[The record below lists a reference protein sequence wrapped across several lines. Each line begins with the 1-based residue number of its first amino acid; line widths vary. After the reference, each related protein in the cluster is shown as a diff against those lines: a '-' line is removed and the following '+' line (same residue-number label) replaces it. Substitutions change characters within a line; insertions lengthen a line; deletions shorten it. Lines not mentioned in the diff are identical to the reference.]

1 MKFSDSMVNE
11 KKLNLQAEIDER
23 SGFCFGVIN
32 AIKKAEELLDKG
44 ETVYCVGQIVHND
57 EEVNRLFD
65 KGLKTIDHKQLRE
78 LEGQN
83 ILFRA
88 HGEPPESYELAREHN
103 NVIVDAS
110 CPIILKLQKDVKQ
123 AWLNGE
129 NVYIFGKHNHPE
141 TIGLCGQ
148 TNNEAVV
155 FETLEEIKEKQIPD
169 KLTLFSQT
177 TKSLKAFYDVVEYL
191 ENKRIEVN
199 VKDTICRQVSNREYE
214 LKEFSRTHDKI
225 VFIAGKHSSNG
236 KVLYQVCKEINPN
249 SYFITSPKEIQPEW
263 FINNEFVG
271 ICGAT
276 STPQWQMEQVK
287 ETVEAL

>member
-11 KKLNLQAEIDER
+11 KKLNLQADIDER

-44 ETVYCVGQIVHND
+44 EKVYCVGQIVHND
-57 EEVNRLFD
+57 EEVKRLFD
-65 KGLKTIDHKQLRE
+65 KGLETIDHKQLRE

-110 CPIILKLQKDVKQ
+110 CPIILKLQRDVHK
-123 AWLNGE
+123 AWKNGE
-129 NVYIFGKHNHPE
+129 NIYLFGKHNHPE
-141 TIGLCGQ
+141 IIGLSGQ
-148 TNNEAVV
+148 TNNEAAV
-155 FETLEEIKEKQIPD
+155 FESLEELKEKQIPD

-199 VKDTICRQVSNREYE
+199 VKDTICRQVSNREHE

-236 KVLYQVCKEINPN
+236 KVLYEVCKSINPQ
-249 SYFITSPKEIQPEW
+249 SYFITSPKEIKPEW
-263 FINNEFVG
+263 FINNEFIG

-287 ETVEAL
+287 EAVEAL

>member
-1 MKFSDSMVNE
+1 MVNE
-11 KKLNLQAEIDER
+11 RKLNLQADIDER

-44 ETVYCVGQIVHND
+44 EKVYCVGQIVHND
-57 EEVNRLFD
+57 EEVKRLFD
-65 KGLKTIDHKQLRE
+65 KGLETIDHKQLRE

-110 CPIILKLQKDVKQ
+110 CPIILKLQRDVHK
-123 AWLNGE
+123 AWKNGE
-129 NVYIFGKHNHPE
+129 NIYLFGKHNHPE
-141 TIGLCGQ
+141 IIGLSGQ
-148 TNNEAVV
+148 TNNEAAV
-155 FETLEEIKEKQIPD
+155 FESLEELKEKQIPD

-199 VKDTICRQVSNREYE
+199 VKDTICRQVSNREHE

-236 KVLYQVCKEINPN
+236 KVLYEVCKSINPQ
-249 SYFITSPKEIQPEW
+249 SYFITSPKEIKPEW
-263 FINNEFVG
+263 FINNEFIG

-287 ETVEAL
+287 EAVEAL

>member
-1 MKFSDSMVNE
+1 MGNE
-11 KKLNLQAEIDER
+11 KKLNLQVEIDER

-44 ETVYCVGQIVHND
+44 NTVYCVGQIVHND
-57 EEVNRLFD
+57 EEVKRLFN
-65 KGLKTIDHKQLRE
+65 KGLQTINHDQLTQ

-88 HGEPPESYELAREHN
+88 HGEPPESYIQARKKN

-110 CPIILKLQKDVKQ
+110 CPIILKLQKDVQKSWQ
-123 AWLNGE
+123 NGE
-129 NVYIFGKHNHPE
+129 NVFLFGKHNHPE

-155 FETLEEIKEKQIPD
+155 FESLEELKTKQIPD
-169 KLTLFSQT
+169 KITLFSQT
-177 TKSLKAFYDVVEYL
+177 TKSLKAFYQIIDYL
-191 ENKRIEVN
+191 EDKGVDVK

-214 LKEFSRTHDKI
+214 LKEFSRNHDKL
-225 VFIAGKHSSNG
+225 VFVAGKNSSNG
-236 KVLYQVCKEINPN
+236 KVLFEVCKSINPY
-249 SYFITSPKEIQPEW
+249 SHFITSANEIQPEW
-263 FINNEFVG
+263 FTPNEKVG

-276 STPQWQMEQVK
+276 STPLWQMEQVK
-287 ETVEAL
+287 EAIEAL